1 MSDVFA
7 QMNTFLEAN
16 MLSFLERGSLIE
28 MFSQLGL
35 EWKKNCKTSSLPQT
49 LNNYVPFC

>member
-1 MSDVFA
+1 MEENEWTFSDAFA

-28 MFSQLGL
+28 MFSQL
-35 EWKKNCKTSSLPQT
+35 
-49 LNNYVPFC
+49 